1 MPAEAKY
8 AFTQFF
14 SMPLDP
20 SLVIFYRRHS
30 PAAPRLRPAS
40 VASSSI
46 NHSCGQFQKLL
57 PSYGTGTVVLPVVL
71 LYYILNRALA
81 LQQGEC
87 LPNAI

>member
-46 NHSCGQFQKLL
+46 NHSCGQFQKLQYY
-57 PSYGTGTVVLPVVL
+57 PRTVRVPVVLPLSPNGVDPSGQ
-71 LYYILNRALA
+71 ICP
-81 LQQGEC
+81 LQKVR
-87 LPNAI
+87 L